1 MSLPTILA
9 LAYLATILIALSL
22 THRERKRQG
31 NRSVL
36 YGLLGYLLCLVWP
49 LVAAVMVLF
58 FREPASRTQ

>member
-1 MSLPTILA
+1 MTLLNILA
-9 LAYLATILIALSL
+9 FAYLGTVLIALSL

-36 YGLLGYLLCLVWP
+36 FGILGYLLCLVWP
-49 LVAAVMVLF
+49 LVAAVMILF